1 MKKLIT
7 LVILLTACSSHIPPT
22 RTEKPKQDL
31 AKIVAKELRSKKVV
45 VIHDAPP
52 VRQIPDDSTS
62 VYLCQK
68 YDVGPYTDSAL
79 DATVRALNSNR
90 EEIDD
95 CANKQLKALAAKY
108 NLQIK

>member
-1 MKKLIT
+1 MKRLII

-31 AKIVAKELRSKKVV
+31 AKIVANALRSKKVIIV
-45 VIHDAPP
+45 HDAP
-52 VRQIPDDSTS
+52 RREIPDDDTA
-62 VYLCQK
+62 VYLCNK

-79 DATVRALNSNR
+79 EATVRALNSNR

-108 NLQIK
+108 NLQVK